1 MSEWKSGPSEKVGS
15 TKKRA
20 HHKGCRPPPPPL
32 WSVFHDFFAFLE
44 STCHVHCVPFFSCVY
59 CVPCDLCAPFARSA
73 LYPVCLVYPVS
84 PVSLSA
90 SSSFSRLFFSSSCK
104 QQLRLIA
111 IKIKGIVYET
121 TWDIVL
127 FMPSLIR
134 EAFGQKI
141 GWIFWL
147 GLTGGGRGCHFRS
160 NKLSDRSR

>member
-1 MSEWKSGPSEKVGS
+1 MI
-15 TKKRA
+15 
-20 HHKGCRPPPPPL
+20 
-32 WSVFHDFFAFLE
+32 FFAFLE

-134 EAFGQKI
+134 EAYDTTTNSDEFFDLASRVGV
-141 GWIFWL
+141 
-147 GLTGGGRGCHFRS
+147 CHFRS
-160 NKLSDRSR
+160 KKLSDRSCCQKLKADGMWKDFKFSWPSPPGIESMDFP